1 MDVVGWLR
9 REQAAQG
16 SGGEGS
22 GRSATREM
30 NMDRATTLQILKTHK
45 AHLARDFG
53 VTDLALFGSVAEERT

>member
-1 MDVVGWLR
+1 
-9 REQAAQG
+9 
-16 SGGEGS
+16 
-22 GRSATREM
+22 M